1 MLMMV
6 ADSMNL
12 KFGNIAY
19 LSNSTDI
26 LQKFTKISGTW
37 GEDPKIE
44 SSLVDYRVWNIST
57 L

>member
-6 ADSMNL
+6 ADSIIL

-19 LSNSTDI
+19 LYNITDI

-37 GEDPKIE
+37 QGRSKNRIFFDR
-44 SSLVDYRVWNIST
+44 L
-57 L
+57 